1 MNDHITETTTK
12 AVAVFV
18 IIVFGITAL
27 GTALLP
33 AIIAYIY
40 GWEWL
45 LLYPAVLATLMI
57 WARLSK

>member
-1 MNDHITETTTK
+1 MNDRVTETTTK

-33 AIIAYIY
+33 AIIAFIY

>member
-1 MNDHITETTTK
+1 MNDHVTETMAK
-12 AVAVFV
+12 AIAVFV

-33 AIIAYIY
+33 AIIAWIY

-45 LLYPAVLATLMI
+45 LLYPAILATLMI
-57 WARLSK
+57 YARLSK

>member
-1 MNDHITETTTK
+1 MNDHVSETAVK
-12 AVAVFV
+12 AVTIFV
-18 IIVFGITAL
+18 IIIFGITAL

-33 AIIAYIY
+33 VVIAWLY

-45 LLYPAVLATLMI
+45 FLYPAILVTLMI